1 MQTMEVQQDVLE
13 GINIS
18 NWASDE
24 SSDILA

>member
-13 GINIS
+13 GINIR
-18 NWASDE
+18 NWVSDD

>member
-1 MQTMEVQQDVLE
+1 MQTMEAQQDVLE

-18 NWASDE
+18 NWVSDD